1 MPADKSDISPPRY
14 FGTDGIRGPANIGK
28 MTPQNV
34 MRLAQAS
41 GLYFRNSRVDESQ
54 APSVLIG
61 RDTRLS
67 GDMIEAALIAGFTST
82 GVNVSICGILPT
94 AGVSLFTRDMGH
106 DLGVMITASHNKYQ
120 DNGIKFFGADG
131 CKLSDEAERSIER
144 ILTQE
149 EFSLSQ
155 VSDMGRVSVV
165 DDLQSRYVDFAA
177 KTFPAGQS
185 LSGLKIVLDAANGAA
200 YQTAKVILEK
210 LGTKDIVTIGVKPNG
225 VNINQDCGS
234 THTTLLSETVV
245 KNAADLGVALD
256 GDADRLIMCDEKG
269 QVIDGDQLLGL
280 VCAGW
285 NATNRLAKKGLVATV
300 MSNLG
305 LERFVEGL
313 GMNFIRTSVGDKHV
327 AEAMRADGY
336 NLGGEQSGHILMTD
350 FSPTGDGT
358 IAALQVLS
366 EIIRQNKPASE
377 VLDVFSPVPQ
387 KLKNVKYSGES
398 PMSNPRLTEAIQEAG
413 QSFGHKGRVL
423 VRASGTEPLIRV
435 MAEGDDEKMVDKITD
450 ELVAVIQ
457 QISAAEN

>member
-1 MPADKSDISPPRY
+1 MPADISDTSPPRY
-14 FGTDGIRGPANIGK
+14 FGTDGIRGPANKGK

-41 GLYFRNSRVDESQ
+41 GLYFRNIRKDKSQ
-54 APSVLIG
+54 TPSVLIG

-82 GVNVSICGILPT
+82 GVNVSVCGILPT
-94 AGVSLFTRDMGH
+94 AGVSLFTRDLGH

-120 DNGIKFFGADG
+120 DNGIKLFGADG
-131 CKLSDEAERSIER
+131 CKLGDEAERSIER

-149 EFSLSQ
+149 EFSLSE
-155 VSDMGRVSVV
+155 VSDMGRVSTV
-165 DDLQSRYVDFAA
+165 DDLQARYVDFAA
-177 KTFPAGQS
+177 QTFPTDQS

-200 YQTAKVILEK
+200 YATAKAILTK
-210 LGTKDIVTIGVKPNG
+210 LGAKDIIPIGDSPNG
-225 VNINQDCGS
+225 ININHDCGS
-234 THTTLLSETVV
+234 THTELLSETVV
-245 KNAADLGVALD
+245 KHSADVGVALD

-285 NATNRLAKKGLVATV
+285 KATNKLAEKGLVATV

-305 LERFVEGL
+305 LERFIENLGL
-313 GMNFIRTSVGDKHV
+313 KFIRTSVGDRHV

-366 EIIRQNKPASE
+366 EIIRQDKLASE
-377 VLDVFSPVPQ
+377 VLDVFTPVPQ

-398 PMSNPRLTEAIQEAG
+398 PMTHPRLQAAIQEAG
-413 QSFGHKGRVL
+413 QNFGDKGRVL

-435 MAEGDDEKMVDKITD
+435 MAEGDDEKRVDAITD
-450 ELVAVIQ
+450 DLVRVIQ
-457 QISAAEN
+457 EISAA